1 LSRPKSQ
8 YSSALT
14 FVTLWDIMDTY
25 SIIDL
30 AHAIDQLNWIECYG
44 KRHSDKGEQDEIVN
58 EATRQEIISIIE
70 NCSQQCIDSN
80 LHDTFERINVDCRHH
95 LETGKMT
102 IRELE
107 GHARE
112 IRHCMKRELF
122 HRTFVL
128 IPEDIASQVHK
139 MRPRWN
145 KLFSQFNRITPDVED
160 ALDCFAFGKDTAA
173 VFHFMRTVEWGLRA
187 FCIHLGFRNIKSKI
201 KSSGKVQLTPVEYH
215 TWEIILNQ
223 LQSKVD
229 KKIGKLRRGS
239 AKQKAQELYYP
250 LLEEVKAFKEAWR
263 NHVAHNRQSYT
274 SEDVLAVSS
283 HVLRFMSAL
292 ASAGIYQV

>member
-1 LSRPKSQ
+1 
-8 YSSALT
+8 
-14 FVTLWDIMDTY
+14 METY
-25 SIIDL
+25 NIIEL

-44 KRHSDKGEQDEIVN
+44 KRHSDKGERDDVVSET
-58 EATRQEIISIIE
+58 TRQEVISIID
-70 NCSQQCIDSN
+70 NCSQQCLDTN

-102 IRELE
+102 IHELE
-107 GHARE
+107 GHAIE

-128 IPEDIASQVHK
+128 IPEDRASQVNK

-145 KLFSQFNRITPDVED
+145 ELFGKFDKITPDVEA

-173 VFHFMRTVEWGLRA
+173 VFHFMRIVEWGLRA
-187 FCIHLGFRNIKSKI
+187 FCIHLGFRNIRSKI
-201 KSSGKVQLTPVEYH
+201 KASGKVQLTPIEYT
-215 TWEIILNQ
+215 TWEIVLNQ

-229 KKIGKLRRGS
+229 KKIIKLRRGS
-239 AKQKAQELYYP
+239 AKQKSQELYYP

-263 NHVAHNRQSYT
+263 NHVMHN
-274 SEDVLAVSS
+274 
-283 HVLRFMSAL
+283 
-292 ASAGIYQV
+292 GIYRV